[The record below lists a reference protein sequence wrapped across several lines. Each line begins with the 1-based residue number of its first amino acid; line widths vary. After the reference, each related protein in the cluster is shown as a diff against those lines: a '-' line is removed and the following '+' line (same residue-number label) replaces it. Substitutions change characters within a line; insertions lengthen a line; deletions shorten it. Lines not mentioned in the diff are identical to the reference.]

1 MKYKDRA
8 KKRKLWFGFSSFF
21 IVCLVI
27 ASCTPKTEEVSI
39 PNPSGVSYGIE
50 QTEMSKESYHDKV
63 LGALVGSAIG
73 DAMGVSTE
81 MWNRSAIQKRY
92 GYIEGLTPA
101 LMPQSPEGPW
111 GHNLPAGSTTDDT
124 RWKYML
130 TQYIDQN
137 TSRLSREE
145 FAQFIID
152 YYQNQVGTLSDKEL
166 LTQPDDLDVR
176 IEKIDWIKEWAR
188 VALAYQE
195 SDAKYEQVRDRFYG
209 GEMSC
214 AGLLYTPMFGLIASN
229 ATEAYNLAYDHTL
242 FDIGYARDISSIAA
256 AMTHMALHTQN
267 MDSILATQSYIDP
280 YGYQDSR
287 LIARI
292 PQAIANTTHDYV
304 LGAFEIDE
312 IELTEALILNDSIT
326 IAKIPEGAAIVLHK
340 DSVKLKIPTNYTGS
354 DLEWFQQETIY
365 EALEENQRQIAFH
378 AGEIWEILYAG
389 LLFGGGDFEKTL
401 QFIINYGRDNDTVG
415 AIAGMILGAK
425 DGYDHLPS
433 ILKEEV
439 IQVHKEQIG
448 IDLEALAQQLVDSV
462 YPD

>member
-1 MKYKDRA
+1 MKNKDRV
-8 KKRKLWFGFSSFF
+8 KKRKLWFGYSCLF
-21 IVCLVI
+21 IVGIVI
-27 ASCTPKTEEVSI
+27 ASCAPKTEEVSI
-39 PNPSGVSYGIE
+39 PNPKVVSYGFEGIS
-50 QTEMSKESYHDKV
+50 MSKERYHDKV

-81 MWNRSAIQKRY
+81 MWDRTAIQKRY

-101 LMPQSPEGPW
+101 LMLQSPEGPW

-130 TQYIDQN
+130 TQYFDQN
-137 TSRLSREE
+137 RSRLNREN

-152 YYQNQVGTLSDKEL
+152 YYQHQVGTLSDNEL
-166 LTQPDDLDVR
+166 LTEPDGLDVR

-188 VALAYQE
+188 VALAYRE

-214 AGLLYTPMFGLIASN
+214 AGLLYTPMFGLIAPN
-229 ATEAYNLAYDHTL
+229 ATEAYNMAYEHTL

-267 MDSILATQSYIDP
+267 MDSILATQAYIDP

-292 PQAIANTTHDYV
+292 PHAIANTTHDYV

-312 IELTEALILNDSIT
+312 IELSESLILNDSIT
-326 IAKIPEGAAIVLHK
+326 IAKIPEGAAVVLHK
-340 DSVKLKIPTNYTGS
+340 DSVKLKIPTNYPGS

-365 EALEENQRQIAFH
+365 EALEENQRLIAFH

-389 LLFGGGDFEKTL
+389 LLFGDGDFEKTL

-415 AIAGMILGAK
+415 AVAGMILGAK
-425 DGYDHLPS
+425 DGYDQLPAPM
-433 ILKEEV
+433 KEEV
-439 IQVHKEQIG
+439 VRVHQEQLG
-448 IDLEALAQQLVDSV
+448 IDLEALAEQLVNSW
-462 YPD
+462 YPE